1 MPQMNVPHNSSLEE
15 QVARA
20 VAVAAGRA
28 RADLV
33 LKNARIINVVTGET
47 LPGSVAVT
55 GALIAGVGPEYDGAD
70 AAETRDLDGAHLAP
84 GLIDGHL
91 HIESS
96 LVTPAAY
103 AEAVAPRGVTGLI
116 WDPHEI
122 ANVAGIAG
130 IRWCIAAAHAVPMS
144 VWIDVPSCVPST
156 SLETAGASLGVE
168 ELDDLLQ
175 HPAVIGVGELMSYPA
190 VVGGD
195 PQVLAKAFLGDR
207 RRTVVD
213 GHAPGVSGRELQ
225 AYFAAGVGS
234 DHECTELEEAR
245 AKLRAG
251 AFLMI
256 RDGSATRNLEAL
268 LPLLTWQHA
277 DRIGFVTDDRL
288 PEHLLT
294 EGGVDHLVRS
304 AIARGVASELAV
316 RAATWNTARYF
327 RLQRRGAVAPGYF
340 ADLIVIDDLAR
351 FSVRSVY
358 QNGRHIAEG
367 GRLAQPVQT
376 GGAPTQSVAQ
386 AVSAESGDD
395 TAVRNSVKIPPLK
408 PADLELLA
416 GEPQAEVRCIEPVP
430 DQILTREVRL
440 QPKVENGNIVADP
453 ERDIAKLVC
462 VERHGKTGGVGV
474 GLVRGLGLRR
484 GAIAGTVAH
493 DHHNVLAAGVSD
505 EDIVAAIH
513 RLGRLGGGLVVVAD
527 GTVRAELALPIAG
540 LLSEAP
546 LQEVDRAMRAVDR
559 AAADLGVAIPAPF
572 MTLSFL
578 GLPVIPEL
586 RLTDLGL
593 IDVSAGSVVP
603 LTVDER

>member
-1 MPQMNVPHNSSLEE
+1 MPEINASQRSTLEK

-28 RADLV
+28 QADL
-33 LKNARIINVVTGET
+33 LLQNARVINVVSGET
-47 LPGSVAVT
+47 LVGSVAVA
-55 GALIAGVGPEYDGAD
+55 GPLIAGVGPEYNTAE
-70 AAETRDLDGAHLAP
+70 AAEVRDLQDAYLSP

-130 IRWCIAAAHAVPMS
+130 IRWCIAAAHSVPMS
-144 VWIDVPSCVPST
+144 VWIDAPSCVPST
-156 SLETAGASLGVE
+156 TLETAGAMLGIE
-168 ELDDLLQ
+168 ELDELLQ

-207 RRTVVD
+207 HRTVVD
-213 GHAPGVSGRELQ
+213 GHAPGISGRELQ

-268 LPLLTWQHA
+268 LPLLTPQHA

-304 AIARGVASELAV
+304 AIARGVAHELAV
-316 RAATWNTARYF
+316 RAASWNTARYF
-327 RLQRRGAVAPGYF
+327 GLQRRGAIAPGYF

-351 FSVRSVY
+351 FSARAVY
-358 QNGRHIAEG
+358 QNGRHIAEE
-367 GRLAQPVQT
+367 GRLLHLFEGPGSPSDANNP
-376 GGAPTQSVAQ
+376 AAL
-386 AVSAESGDD
+386 ADNNHDA
-395 TAVRNSVKIPPLK
+395 AVRNSVRIPQLEA
-408 PADLELLA
+408 ADLVLRA
-416 GEPQAEVRCIEPVP
+416 NEPQGEVRCIQPVP
-430 DQILTREVRL
+430 DQILTREVHL
-440 QPKVENGNIVADP
+440 LPKVADGRIVADP

-462 VERHGKTGGVGV
+462 VERHGKSGGIGV
-474 GLVRGLGLRR
+474 GLVTGLGLRR

-493 DHHNVLAAGVSD
+493 DHHNVLAAGISD
-505 EDIVAAIH
+505 GDIVIAIL
-513 RLGRLGGGLVVVAD
+513 RLGELGGGLVVAD
-527 GTVRAELALPIAG
+527 NGTVTAELALPIAG
-540 LLSEAP
+540 LLSDAP
-546 LQEVDRAMRAVDR
+546 LHKVKEAMHAVDQ
-559 AAADLGVAIPAPF
+559 AAAGLGVSVAAPF

-578 GLPVIPEL
+578 GLPVIPEI

-593 IDVSAGSVVP
+593 IDVNAGRVVA
-603 LTVDER
+603 LTVDRR

>member
-1 MPQMNVPHNSSLEE
+1 MPQMNVGHNSALEE

-20 VAVAAGRA
+20 VAAAAGRA
-28 RADLV
+28 RADLL

-47 LPGSVAVT
+47 LSGSVVVA
-55 GALIAGVGPEYDGAD
+55 GPLIAGVGPEYDGAD
-70 AAETRDLDGAHLAP
+70 AAETRDLGGAHLAP

-130 IRWCIAAAHAVPMS
+130 IRWCIAAAQSVPMS
-144 VWIDVPSCVPST
+144 IWIDAPSCVPST
-156 SLETAGASLGVE
+156 SLETAGASLGVD
-168 ELDDLLQ
+168 ELDRLLQ

-207 RRTVVD
+207 RGAVVD

-225 AYFAAGVGS
+225 AYLAAGVGS

-251 AFLMI
+251 AFLKI

-304 AIARGVASELAV
+304 AIARGVAPELAV

-351 FSVRSVY
+351 FSVRTVY
-358 QNGRHIAEG
+358 QNGRHIAEAG
-367 GRLAQPVQT
+367 QLAQPIQT
-376 GGAPTQSVAQ
+376 GGDRAQSAAPAG
-386 AVSAESGDD
+386 SADAGND
-395 TAVRNSVKIPPLK
+395 TAVRHSVRIPPIK
-408 PADLELLA
+408 AADLELHA
-416 GEPQAEVRCIEPVP
+416 TEPQVEVRCIEPVP

-440 QPKVENGNIVADP
+440 QPKVLNGTIVADP

-462 VERHGKTGGVGV
+462 VERHGKAGGIGV
-474 GLVRGLGLRR
+474 ALVKGLGLLR

-493 DHHNVLAAGVSD
+493 DHHNVLAAGVAD
-505 EDIVAAIH
+505 EDIVLAIH
-513 RLGRLGGGLVVVAD
+513 RLGELGGGLVVVAD
-527 GTVRAELALPIAG
+527 GAVTAELALPIAG
-540 LLSEAP
+540 LLSDAP
-546 LQEVDRAMRAVDR
+546 LQEVDTAMRAVDS

-593 IDVSAGSVVP
+593 IDVNAARVVP
-603 LTVDER
+603 LTVGSG